1 MVITLKIFQQTNNI
15 MATTSTSTRKKTIK
29 VGSTT
34 IRKTVTVS
42 RTTKAPKA
50 PRVKKSKK

>member
-1 MVITLKIFQQTNNI
+1 
-15 MATTSTSTRKKTIK
+15 MATTTSTRKKTIK

-42 RTTKAPKA
+42 KTVKVPKEKK
-50 PRVKKSKK
+50 PRKSKK

>member
-1 MVITLKIFQQTNNI
+1 
-15 MATTSTSTRKKTIK
+15 MATTTSTRKKTIK
-29 VGSTT
+29 VGATT

-42 RTTKAPKA
+42 RTVKAPKAPKA

>member
-1 MVITLKIFQQTNNI
+1 
-15 MATTSTSTRKKTIK
+15 MAKTTTSTRKKTIK

-42 RTTKAPKA
+42 RTVKTPKA
-50 PRVKKSKK
+50 PRVKKPKK

>member
-1 MVITLKIFQQTNNI
+1 
-15 MATTSTSTRKKTIK
+15 MATTTSTRKKTIK

-42 RTTKAPKA
+42 RTVKTPKA

>member
-1 MVITLKIFQQTNNI
+1 
-15 MATTSTSTRKKTIK
+15 MATTSTRKKTVK

-42 RTTKAPKA
+42 RTTKAP
-50 PRVKKSKK
+50 RVKKSKK